1 MLEFMDLKGITTDA
15 TNRQN
20 VYCNYHFHYQ
30 FELLL
35 VWDGEVKVKI
45 SGKEYTLH
53 RGDIAFSLPFEP
65 HSYFTEESSRS
76 ICFVFAPEIV
86 SSFYKIVNLK
96 KNHKNAF
103 ALDPDLFK
111 YLERMCIADRRTIHN
126 FPPPVSDA
134 ERMGM
139 IYLLL
144 SQIDRN
150 CPLTE
155 GNASAENTELGDIV
169 LKHLSQHF
177 LEPISLESV
186 AAELGYNKSYLS
198 RIVKEQTGKGF
209 TNHLTSLRI
218 FHAARLIE
226 IAAESG
232 SDISFSEVAF
242 ECGFNNIRSFNRGFK
257 MIIDETPS
265 KYLSNHRKHTKQQR
279 SSN

>member
-1 MLEFMDLKGITTDA
+1 MLEFMDLKGITADA
-15 TNRQN
+15 TNYQN

-35 VWDGEVKVKI
+35 VWDGEVNVKI

-53 RGDIAFSLPFEP
+53 RGDVAFSLPFEP

-76 ICFVFAPEIV
+76 ICYVFAPEIV
-86 SSFYKIVNLK
+86 SSFYKIINQK

-103 ALDPDLFK
+103 SLDPDLFRYMEK
-111 YLERMCIADRRTIHN
+111 TCVSNQRSIHKTR
-126 FPPPVSDA
+126 PSVS
-134 ERMGM
+134 ETEQMGT

-144 SQIDRN
+144 SQIDRH
-150 CPLTE
+150 CPLVEENGDT
-155 GNASAENTELGDIV
+155 ENTELGDV
-169 LKHLSQHF
+169 ALKYLSQHF

-186 AAELGYNKSYLS
+186 AGALGYNKSYLS

-209 TNHLTSLRI
+209 ANHLISLRI

-232 SDISFSEVAF
+232 SEVSFSEIAF

-257 MIIDETPS
+257 MITDETPS
-265 KYLSNHRKHTKQQR
+265 KYWANHRKHTKLQR